1 MNKIVVL
8 DTGPLG
14 MVTNPRASPEIDRC
28 NLWLQDLL
36 ANNIRVIIPEIA
48 DYEIRRELLRAGK
61 RKGLAR
67 LDDLKGIIDYAPIT
81 TRAMLKA
88 AELWAETRNR
98 HRPTA
103 DDKALDGDVILAAQ
117 AILVADQEKQVVV
130 ATTNVGHLE
139 WFIKAREWKD
149 IHFSE

>member
-1 MNKIVVL
+1 
-8 DTGPLG
+8 
-14 MVTNPRASPEIDRC
+14 
-28 NLWLQDLL
+28 
-36 ANNIRVIIPEIA
+36 
-48 DYEIRRELLRAGK
+48 
-61 RKGLAR
+61 
-67 LDDLKGIIDYAPIT
+67 
-81 TRAMLKA
+81 MLKA

>member
-67 LDDLKGIIDYAPIT
+67 LDDLK
-81 TRAMLKA
+81 
-88 AELWAETRNR
+88 R
-98 HRPTA
+98 HY
-103 DDKALDGDVILAAQ
+103 
-117 AILVADQEKQVVV
+117 
-130 ATTNVGHLE
+130 
-139 WFIKAREWKD
+139 
-149 IHFSE
+149 